1 MKNEPRKD
9 DKLLNRTALIPQTML
24 NNERQIKS
32 NRSVSSSSGGMG
44 EEEEQRNESLFRG
57 ERYY

>member
-44 EEEEQRNESLFRG
+44 EEEDG
-57 ERYY
+57 TKERVFV

>member
-32 NRSVSSSSGGMG
+32 NRGVSSGMG
-44 EEEEQRNESLFRG
+44 EKEDRTK
-57 ERYY
+57 ERVSV

>member
-1 MKNEPRKD
+1 MKNEPHKD

-32 NRSVSSSSGGMG
+32 NRDVSSGGMR
-44 EEEEQRNESLFRG
+44 EDRTK
-57 ERYY
+57 ERVSV

>member
-32 NRSVSSSSGGMG
+32 NRGVSSGGMG
-44 EEEEQRNESLFRG
+44 EKEDRTK
-57 ERYY
+57 ERVSV